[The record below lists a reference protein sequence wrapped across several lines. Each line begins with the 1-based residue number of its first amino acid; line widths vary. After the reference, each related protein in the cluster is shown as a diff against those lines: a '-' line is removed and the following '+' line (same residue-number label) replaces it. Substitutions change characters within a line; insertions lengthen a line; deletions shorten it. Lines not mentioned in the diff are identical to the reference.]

1 MFVSRVLVPMLNV
14 LENVK
19 SKINTGEKFDLKL
32 LLVTFHDTNLSN
44 LLRFLKYFDTY
55 GFEKFVRFSSSLRF
69 ELLKDKNSK
78 ESDGEGSYAVRIV
91 FDNEELK
98 LPFCAKSICEYSE
111 FKTYLENNLIIDYG
125 KIDEYCDGGMGDAYV
140 NELKFK

>member
-19 SKINTGEKFDLKL
+19 SKLDDGEDHDLKYI
-32 LLVTFHDTNLSN
+32 LVTFHDTNLSN

-55 GFEKFVRFSSSLRF
+55 GFDKFVRFSSSLRF
-69 ELLKDKNSK
+69 ELLRNKNSSEK
-78 ESDGEGSYAVRIV
+78 GDGAYAVRVI

-98 LPFCAKSICEYSE
+98 LPFCAGSICEFSE
-111 FKTYLENNLIIDYG
+111 FKAYLHSNLIIDFN
-125 KIDEYCDGGMGDAYV
+125 KID
-140 NELKFK
+140 